1 MHLQI
6 SDRMQDFEPGNCR
19 HRDRSLR
26 TVIVRFV
33 FLALWRAGLI
43 ASHLLARKI
52 FGLEG
57 LQPMERSDFITVV
70 SGLPRSGTSM
80 MMSMLEAGGIAP
92 ISDGIR
98 TADDDN
104 PKGYY
109 EFERVKK
116 IKEDTGWIPDARGK
130 AVKMIS
136 KLVVE
141 LPEGSHYRVI
151 FMRRRMEEIL
161 ASQQRMMQRRG
172 TVRDDGPS
180 DEVMA
185 QFFEK
190 HVTETLDRLN
200 RGPQFDVIEIDYNAV
215 LGGGGDEA
223 ITRIDEFLGGGLDT
237 TAMRAVVDRNLYRQ
251 RA

>member
-1 MHLQI
+1 MK
-6 SDRMQDFEPGNCR
+6 
-19 HRDRSLR
+19 RD
-26 TVIVRFV
+26 
-33 FLALWRAGLI
+33 
-43 ASHLLARKI
+43 
-52 FGLEG
+52 E
-57 LQPMERSDFITVV
+57 FITVV

-80 MMSMLEAGGIAP
+80 MMSMLDAGGVPP

-116 IKEDTGWIPDARGK
+116 IREDTAWIPEARGK

-136 KLVVE
+136 KLVVD
-141 LPEGSHYRVI
+141 LPAGHHYRVL

-161 ASQQRMMQRRG
+161 ASQKRMMERRG

-190 HVTETLDRLN
+190 HVADTLGRLQA
-200 RGPQFDVIEIDYNAV
+200 GSQFEYIEVDYNAIMT
-215 LGGGGDEA
+215 GGADAA
-223 ITRIDEFLGGGLDT
+223 IEQIDTFLGGGLNRA
-237 TAMRAVVDRNLYRQ
+237 AMRKVVDDNLYRQ

>member
-1 MHLQI
+1 M
-6 SDRMQDFEPGNCR
+6 S
-19 HRDRSLR
+19 RDE
-26 TVIVRFV
+26 FV
-33 FLALWRAGLI
+33 
-43 ASHLLARKI
+43 S
-52 FGLEG
+52 
-57 LQPMERSDFITVV
+57 VV

-116 IKEDTGWIPDARGK
+116 IKEDAGWIPEAKGK

-141 LPEGSHYRVI
+141 LPEGHQYRVI
-151 FMRRRMEEIL
+151 FMRRKMDEIL
-161 ASQQRMMQRRG
+161 ASQKRMMERRG
-172 TVRDDGPS
+172 TIRDDGPS

-190 HVTETLDRLN
+190 HVKDTLDRLRN
-200 RGPQFDVIEIDYNAV
+200 GPQFEYIEVDYNAI
-215 LGGGGDEA
+215 LTGGADEA
-223 ITRIDEFLGGGLDT
+223 IARIDTFLGGNLDRA
-237 TAMRAVVDRNLYRQ
+237 AMRKVVDDNLYRQ
-251 RA
+251 RAG